1 MSKKTK
7 KNQKMNAMQ
16 FAFAVTIMICISI
29 ASYFNIDIGKSLGTV
44 AEQDTKQAVSFNL
57 NDIPEFKDEAYV
69 ILNNN
74 IPNFTEDDN
83 TTKAFERYSDLDVL
97 GRCRVAFACVGKET
111 MPTEER
117 GAIGQVKPSGWKT
130 VKYDIIDGKYLYNRC
145 HLIGYQLTAENAN
158 TKNLITG
165 TRYMNVE
172 GMLPFENKVADYI
185 HKTSN
190 HVLYR
195 VTPIFQENNLVA
207 SGVQIEAKS
216 VEDEGKGIC
225 FNVYVYNAQP
235 GIEIDYTNGES
246 MLK

>member
-1 MSKKTK
+1 
-7 KNQKMNAMQ
+7 
-16 FAFAVTIMICISI
+16 
-29 ASYFNIDIGKSLGTV
+29 
-44 AEQDTKQAVSFNL
+44 
-57 NDIPEFKDEAYV
+57 
-69 ILNNN
+69 
-74 IPNFTEDDN
+74 
-83 TTKAFERYSDLDVL
+83 
-97 GRCRVAFACVGKET
+97 
-111 MPTEER
+111 
-117 GAIGQVKPSGWKT
+117 
-130 VKYDIIDGKYLYNRC
+130 
-145 HLIGYQLTAENAN
+145 
-158 TKNLITG
+158 
-165 TRYMNVE
+165 MNVE